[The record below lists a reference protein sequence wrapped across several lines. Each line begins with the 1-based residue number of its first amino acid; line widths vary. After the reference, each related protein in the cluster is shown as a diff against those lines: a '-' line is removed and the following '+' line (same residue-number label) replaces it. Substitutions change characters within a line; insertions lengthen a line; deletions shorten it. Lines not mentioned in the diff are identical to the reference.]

1 MRVRTAWRAFAD
13 VRQRQL
19 SMERRVWGNRDI
31 SVKSIRN
38 DIDVI

>member
-1 MRVRTAWRAFAD
+1 MRVRIVWRVFAD

-19 SMERRVWGNRDI
+19 SMGRRVWGKRDI